1 MLSKPCLVCGED
13 AEPGT
18 SRCADCQP
26 KRTTTLSRVERHRT
40 SAWDRLSARLRK
52 TSPFCEKCGTTTD
65 LTVDHIIPLA
75 EDPTLAL
82 EPLNCRVL
90 CRFHNGQRQHHCAD
104 AERQAVHAAI
114 NARKQRTAHVAT
126 SP

>member
-13 AEPGT
+13 AEPGK
-18 SRCADCQP
+18 SRCAECQP
-26 KRTTTLSRVERHRT
+26 KRTTRLSRAERHRT

-52 TSPFCEKCGTTTD
+52 ASPFCEQCGTATD

-90 CRFHNGQRQHHCAD
+90 CRFHNSQRQHRCTD
-104 AERQAVHAAI
+104 AERQAVRDAI
-114 NARKQRTAHVAT
+114 AARKLRMPRPQP
-126 SP
+126 SS

>member
-1 MLSKPCLVCGED
+1 MLSKPCLACGED
-13 AEPGT
+13 AEPGK

-26 KRTTTLSRVERHRT
+26 KRTTTLSRAERHRT

-52 TSPFCEKCGTTTD
+52 ASPFCERCGATTD

-75 EDPTLAL
+75 QDPALAL

-90 CRFHNGQRQHHCAD
+90 CRFHNGQRQHRCTD

-114 NARKQRTAHVAT
+114 AARKHRTTQVAR